1 MQTVIA
7 YFVSAIAFAIID
19 FGWLS
24 LTANRLYRPVI
35 GELMAP
41 KVALLPGALFYVIYW
56 LGVTLLATVPALK
69 EGSVG
74 KAAGTAA
81 LVALVAYAT
90 YDLTNQATLK
100 AWAWRITLADLAWGV
115 FATTLA
121 TVIGFYAARLL
132 TKA

>member
-7 YFVSAIAFAIID
+7 YFVSAIAFALID

-24 LTANRLYRPVI
+24 VTASRLYRPII
-35 GELMAP
+35 GDLMAP
-41 KVALLPGALFYVIYW
+41 KVSLLPAALFYVIYW

-69 EGSVG
+69 ADSVG

-100 AWAWRITLADLAWGV
+100 AWSWKITLADLAWGV

-121 TVIGFYAARLL
+121 SVIGFYAARLL
-132 TKA
+132 AKA